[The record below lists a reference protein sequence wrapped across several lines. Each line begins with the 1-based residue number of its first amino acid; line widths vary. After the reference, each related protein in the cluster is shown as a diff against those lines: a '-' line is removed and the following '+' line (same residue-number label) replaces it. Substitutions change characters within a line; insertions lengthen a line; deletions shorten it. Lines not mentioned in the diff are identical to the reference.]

1 MIEEEKS
8 GSTDNTINQLSIFVD
23 QLFSAFHRLETEE
36 SSFQSQINNQ
46 QSSIK
51 NHQSKITNL
60 IEPLSDRE
68 IEVVRLL
75 AAGLSNLEIAH
86 KLYLSPNTLKA
97 HTQNIYDKLDVHSR
111 VQAVNRARELG
122 YLND

>member
-1 MIEEEKS
+1 MLVFIKH
-8 GSTDNTINQLSIFVD
+8 L
-23 QLFSAFHRLETEE
+23 LSAFPHNEEVETAEQPPI
-36 SSFQSQINNQ
+36 SNQ
-46 QSSIK
+46 QSSIR
-51 NHQSKITNL
+51 NHKSPIINL
-60 IEPLSDRE
+60 IEALSERE

-122 YLND
+122 YLD

>member
-1 MIEEEKS
+1 MIL
-8 GSTDNTINQLSIFVD
+8 D
-23 QLFSAFHRLETEE
+23 AFHRLETEE

-122 YLND
+122 YLKE

>member
-1 MIEEEKS
+1 MLINFFLHIPTLNSPNPLNNLKIPTLQ
-8 GSTDNTINQLSIFVD
+8 ST
-23 QLFSAFHRLETEE
+23 
-36 SSFQSQINNQ
+36 
-46 QSSIK
+46 IK
-51 NHQSKITNL
+51 NHPSTINNL
-60 IEPLSDRE
+60 VEPLSERE

-122 YLND
+122 YL